1 MNKENSIPGPT
12 ILWSEIKDQK
22 VKSVDG
28 KDMGKIKVIS
38 QNHFMVEKGLT
49 KKTKFWIPKFLAD
62 VYDGQC
68 LWLNIE
74 KKDIIDA
81 FYYDEEPEILRH
93 QTDVSTFNTKYG
105 INKTADSY
113 EKIPIAK
120 NKYSSVTQQRGSKQ
134 HYKNIRDLK

>member
-1 MNKENSIPGPT
+1 MNKDNSVSGPT
-12 ILWSEIKDQK
+12 ILWGEIKDHK
-22 VKSVDG
+22 VKSIDG

-68 LWLNIE
+68 LWLNVE

-81 FYYDEEPEILRH
+81 FYYDEEPEKLRH
-93 QTDVSTFNTKYG
+93 QKDLSSFNTKYG
-105 INKTADSY
+105 FNKTIDSD
-113 EKIPIAK
+113 EKIPIAI
-120 NKYSSVTQQRGSKQ
+120 NKDSSVTQQRASKQ
-134 HYKNIRDLK
+134 PYKNIRDLK